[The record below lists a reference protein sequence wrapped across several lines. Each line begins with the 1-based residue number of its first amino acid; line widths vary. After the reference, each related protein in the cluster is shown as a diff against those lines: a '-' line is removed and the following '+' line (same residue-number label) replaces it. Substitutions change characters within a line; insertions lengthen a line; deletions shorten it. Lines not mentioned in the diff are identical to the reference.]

1 MKKKYIKPEASLTV
15 LKMEGLL
22 YSHSIDK
29 INNDPKNPKP
39 SPELIDPNTA
49 EGKPFTG
56 FDYPE
61 FED

>member
-22 YSHSIDK
+22 YSTSIDK

-39 SPELIDPNTA
+39 SPEPVNPNTA
-49 EGKPFTG
+49 EGKPFSG